1 MVFISSKF
9 FMMINFKQI
18 TKGACG
24 TDKIFDILFLC
35 KKVLTKLNFGAIL
48 RKSKDEIFEKGGK
61 RK

>member
-1 MVFISSKF
+1 
-9 FMMINFKQI
+9 MMINFKQI
-18 TKGACG
+18 TKSACG

-48 RKSKDEIFEKGGK
+48 RESRDEIFEKGGK